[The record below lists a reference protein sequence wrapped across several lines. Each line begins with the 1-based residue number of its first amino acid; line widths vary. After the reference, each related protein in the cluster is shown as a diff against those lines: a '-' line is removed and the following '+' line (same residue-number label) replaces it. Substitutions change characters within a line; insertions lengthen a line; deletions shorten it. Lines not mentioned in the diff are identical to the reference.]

1 MPSLVKYRKWLFNW
15 SARGIFKTAPVA
27 CDPASNVLVL
37 SQTHDPDV
45 TMFLVAAKSFAR
57 FVAPKAFVVV
67 DDGLNAQ
74 NRAVLREHLGEVRF
88 VRSAE
93 VDVGH
98 CPRGGT
104 WERLVT
110 IARLCTDHYVVQ
122 LDSDTVTINE
132 PGEVIECLRTNRGFT
147 LGTRLGRACIS
158 LREVGELAESLGGDH
173 IQVLAECALNTLPGS
188 VERRYIRG
196 CSGFAGFACGA
207 MNFEQLERF
216 SQQMEERLGGGK
228 WRQWGSEQVTSNYM
242 IANTDNPLVLP
253 FEHYPYW
260 DLKQDLAEV
269 RLVHFIGGHRF
280 DGQAYVRL
288 GKQIIQTLNH
298 PRLNQP

>member
-27 CDPASNVLVL
+27 CDPAGNILVL

-88 VRSAE
+88 VPSAE
-93 VDVGH
+93 VDVGQ
-98 CPRGGT
+98 CPRGGC

-132 PGEVIECLRTNRGFT
+132 PSEVMECLRTNRSFT
-147 LGTRLGRACIS
+147 LGTRLGQACIS
-158 LREVGELAESLGGDH
+158 LTEASELAQSLGGDH
-173 IQVLAECALNTLPGS
+173 IQVLAECALPSLSDAAGQ
-188 VERRYIRG
+188 RYIRG
-196 CSGFAGFACGA
+196 CAGFAGFARGA

-216 SQQMEERLGGGK
+216 SQQMEERLGNAK
-228 WRQWGSEQVTSNYM
+228 WQRWGSEQVTSNYM

-260 DLKQDLAEV
+260 DLKQDLAEA

-280 DGQAYVRL
+280 DGQAYARHAKQVIRALDHARL
-288 GKQIIQTLNH
+288 SQ
-298 PRLNQP
+298 